1 MSAARYPRSV
11 VRAAPP
17 EGQSI
22 LAWDE
27 THLVIDPPRDWH
39 ERGVSEIAASVSLF
53 TACLPWGDA
62 EVEPVAEGMSFVRIT
77 ERSTGNRWIR
87 PRPVWSKYEWLNA
100 QTLLGAWAVH
110 DAVLAAAGVAL
121 DTSAG
126 EGWHEPIASTEGSPY
141 RRSSRISN
149 RRVVWRGPSARS
161 AWLTRL
167 RFGFTDFKPHE
178 IWNPFLVAVDEDELL
193 VAAYDGTARAIARDR
208 FTGVLEV
215 NQGRHAMLC
224 FGRHAVVTMKAPV
237 PPEILAE
244 LPRLAH
250 VDDVPGLLVRV
261 PA

>member
-1 MSAARYPRSV
+1 LTAARYARSV

-27 THLVIDPPRDWH
+27 THLVIDPPADWH
-39 ERGVSEIAASVSLF
+39 ERGVSAIGDGSVTRVRWDDVS
-53 TACLPWGDA
+53 
-62 EVEPVAEGMSFVRIT
+62 VEPLAPGQPFVRILV
-77 ERSTGNRWIR
+77 RSTDQRWIR
-87 PRPVWSKYEWLNA
+87 PHA
-100 QTLLGAWAVH
+100 ALLDPQALLSAWPVH

-126 EGWHEPIASTEGSPY
+126 EGWHEPIAPAEGSPY

-149 RRVVWRGPSARS
+149 RRVVWRGPSAPT

-178 IWNPFLVAVDEDELL
+178 IWNPFLVAIDEDELL

-208 FTGVLEV
+208 FSGMIEV
-215 NQGRHAMLC
+215 NQGTHAMLC
-224 FGRHAVVTMKAPV
+224 FGRHAVVTMKAPI

-250 VDDVPGLLVRV
+250 VDDVPGLLVRA
-261 PA
+261 PG

>member
-1 MSAARYPRSV
+1 MSEYAETV
-11 VRAAPP
+11 VHGLPP

-27 THLVIDPPRDWH
+27 AHLVIDPPRDWS
-39 ERGVSEIAASVSLF
+39 ERGVGAIARSA
-53 TACLPWGDA
+53 
-62 EVEPVAEGMSFVRIT
+62 EPVARCLAWRDVEIEPLATGFPFVRIT
-77 ERSTGNRWIR
+77 ERATAEAWIR
-87 PRPVWSKYEWLNA
+87 P
-100 QTLLGAWAVH
+100 LLASLDPHVLLSAWPVH
-110 DAVLAAAGVAL
+110 DAVLAAARHAVAV
-121 DTSAG
+121 DAA
-126 EGWHEPIASTEGSPY
+126 EGWHEPVAPAEGSPY

-149 RRVVWRGPSARS
+149 RRVVWRGPSAPS

-208 FTGVLEV
+208 FSGVIEV
-215 NQGRHAMLC
+215 NGGTHAMLC

-250 VDDVPGLLVRV
+250 VDDMPGLLVR
-261 PA
+261 A